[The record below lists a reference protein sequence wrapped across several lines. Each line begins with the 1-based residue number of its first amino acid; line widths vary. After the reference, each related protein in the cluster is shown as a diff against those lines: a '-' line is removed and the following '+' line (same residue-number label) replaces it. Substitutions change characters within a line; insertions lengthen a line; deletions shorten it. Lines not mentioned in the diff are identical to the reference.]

1 MSETLREWANALQG
15 RRIIVLGDIIADEYL
30 LGSAHRISREAPIL
44 ILKHRNRELRLG
56 GCGNAANNVRD
67 LGGEVRIIGILGKDD
82 PGEETLHLLKNQG
95 IDTTGVLQLP
105 EAETTIKTRILAGQ
119 SNTTMQQ
126 VIRIDREWKEAI
138 SDKVTTSL
146 INQLNE
152 MVDETDAILV
162 SDYGLGVV
170 TPKMVEAVN
179 TLANTHGARDGGLP
193 VLVDS
198 RFGLRC
204 FQGITA
210 ATPNEVEMETIIEQE
225 DKENI
230 DQEELYQKAAAFRK
244 QQDFGGLLLT
254 RGKNGMVLFEE
265 DNPPKS
271 LEVFG
276 GDDVADVTGAG
287 DTVIGTFSLALA
299 AGAEMWVSAQLA
311 NIAGGL
317 VVMKRGTATV
327 HQHELLEAL

>member
-1 MSETLREWANALQG
+1 MSETLRGWANALQG
-15 RRIIVLGDIIADEYL
+15 RRIIVIGDIIADEYL

-56 GCGNAANNVRD
+56 GSGNAANNVRD
-67 LGGEVRIIGILGKDD
+67 LGGKVRIIGVLGKDT
-82 PGEETLHLLKNQG
+82 PGEEALHLLKSYG
-95 IDTTGVLQLP
+95 IDTTGVLQLS
-105 EAETTIKTRILAGQ
+105 EAETTVKTRVLAGQ

-126 VIRIDREWKEAI
+126 VVRIDREWEGTL
-138 SDKVTTSL
+138 SDEVITHL

-152 MVDETDAILV
+152 MVEETDAVLV

-170 TPKMVEAVN
+170 NSKMVEAIN
-179 TLANTHGARDGGLP
+179 TLTHTHGTRDGGLP

-210 ATPNEVEMETIIEQE
+210 ATPNEVEMKAIIERE

-230 DQEELYQKAAAFRK
+230 DEETLYQGAAALRK
-244 QQDFGGLLLT
+244 QQDFGGVLLT

-265 DNPPKS
+265 NNPPKS

-299 AGAEMWVSAQLA
+299 AGAGMWVSAQLA
-311 NIAGGL
+311 NITGGL

-327 HQHELLEAL
+327 NQRELLEVL